1 MNTKVNSNV
10 GLLQCISCG
19 FMEDDFSY
27 FHLVNSEDEV
37 VCVGCY
43 DKYMDACDIM
53 IGDE

>member
-1 MNTKVNSNV
+1 MKENSDTEM
-10 GLLQCISCG
+10 LQCIGCG

-27 FHLVNSEDEV
+27 FHIVNYGDDV

-43 DKYMDACDIM
+43 DKYLDECDTI